1 MVNPPQPGDGGK
13 PAGDP
18 PTFTQEVRHSN
29 VGARVPEKVAR
40 GVFSTGVLVL
50 QWHTEFILDFVL
62 RMSQPHQL
70 AARVVTP
77 IAFMPRL
84 IGALRENLENYRKA
98 FGPPSP
104 LPTPPTPARS
114 PSIDEI
120 YDGLKIPDNALGG
133 AYANAVMVSHS
144 PSDFCFDFITDFYPR
159 ATVTARIFLSASHV
173 PIMLTGLTQSWQQ
186 YQAKLQQGTPAPP
199 AE

>member
-1 MVNPPQPGDGGK
+1 MSNPPQPGDGGK
-13 PAGDP
+13 PAGES
-18 PTFTQEVRHSN
+18 PTFSQDVHHSN

-70 AARVVTP
+70 AARVVVP
-77 IAFMPRL
+77 IVFLPRL

-98 FGPPSP
+98 FGPPPP
-104 LPTPPTPARS
+104 LPAPPAPARN
-114 PSIDEI
+114 PSIEEI
-120 YDGLKIPDNALGG
+120 YDGLKIPDDAMGG
-133 AYANAVMVSHS
+133 AYANAALVSHT
-144 PSDFCFDFITDFYPR
+144 PSEFCFDFIADFYPR
-159 ATVTARIFLSASHV
+159 ATVSTRVFLSAPHV
-173 PIMLTGLTQSWQQ
+173 PVMLTSLTQSWQK
-186 YQAKLQQGTPAPP
+186 YQAKLQQEPPKPP